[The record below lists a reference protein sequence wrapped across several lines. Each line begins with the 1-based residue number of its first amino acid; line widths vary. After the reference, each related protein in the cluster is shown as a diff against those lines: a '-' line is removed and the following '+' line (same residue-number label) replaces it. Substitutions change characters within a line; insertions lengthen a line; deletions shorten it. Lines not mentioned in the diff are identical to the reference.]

1 MDIDQFLIGKVDFPG
16 LVDLMYKSIEAY
28 RRSALYTAF
37 MSLDSYLPSDLKDD
51 IAISTATKSD
61 IVDAIEAVRAASG
74 KDVMLVGTR
83 IAMQKLQDT
92 VPYALFSDEMKN
104 ERHNNGMLGMWE
116 GYQCVALER
125 INKEGTRDSIFT
137 ADDNKKIY
145 IIPIDSDFK
154 PIKRVNEG
162 DVQYFERGMSGDM
175 QDRTAEAEIWYFE
188 GIGVVIDQA
197 FGLITD
203 IS

>member
-1 MDIDQFLIGKVDFPG
+1 MIGKIDFAG
-16 LVDLMYKSIEAY
+16 LIDLMYKSIESY
-28 RRSALYTAF
+28 RKSALYTAF
-37 MSLDSYLPSDLKDD
+37 MSLDSYLPSDLKTG
-51 IAISTATKSD
+51 IAISATTKGD
-61 IVDAIEAVRAASG
+61 VIDMIEAVRAASG

-92 VPYALFSDEMKN
+92 VPYALFSNEMKN
-104 ERHNNGMLGMWE
+104 ERYQNGMLGMWE

-125 INKEGTRDSIFT
+125 VNKEGTRDSIFT
-137 ADDNKKIY
+137 PADNKKIY

-162 DVQYFERGMSGDM
+162 DVQYFERGMNGDM

-188 GIGVVIDQA
+188 GIGIVIDQA